1 MPLVNVDLWEG
12 RGVEEKKRLVAGITD
27 LLVEVTGCPKEAVT
41 VIIRDVPKQNWG
53 IAGVLSSEK
62 FKEKR

>member
-12 RGVEEKKRLVAGITD
+12 QGVEKKKRLVAEITD